1 MESKGWVGLALLK
14 VSAVYLLVALVLGLT
29 MAIGEDFTLMS
40 VHSHLGLLG
49 WAAMGLTGV
58 VYLVVPRTG
67 TSRLAVAHFW
77 MHNLGL
83 PVMMGGLVVLHLRGD
98 ARAEPVVGVGST
110 LVVLALATFTVN
122 LFRNGRRLDSD

>member
-1 MESKGWVGLALLK
+1 METQGWVGLALVK
-14 VSAVYLLVALVLGLT
+14 MSALYLLVALVLGLT

-77 MHNLGL
+77 LHNVGL
-83 PVMMGGLVVLHLRGD
+83 PVMTGGLTILDLRGD
-98 ARAEPVVGVGST
+98 ARAEPVIGVGSV
-110 LVVLALATFTVN
+110 LVLVALALFTVN
-122 LFRNGRRLDSD
+122 LFRNGRRLDAP